1 MGGLLGIGGG
11 SIIAPLLLLTG
22 TLRPA
27 QVSGTT
33 LATVLLI
40 SMTGSGA
47 YAALGHL
54 DLGLAWPIALGSMLG
69 AVLGALASKRLSIG
83 LMLAIFLVILPYFTA
98 KELWP
103 SFTALVISPGIF
115 PLVVLGL
122 GTGFV
127 SGLLGIGG
135 ASLVVPIL
143 VGFFLL
149 DHYAAQGVAMSVAL
163 ADSAAGAIT
172 HARGKNINYRV
183 LLFMAGPAFLAAA
196 VGAFLSDSLS
206 SSVLRYLFVVF
217 MVTIWFVLLLR
228 WIKDRVRVREA
239 NVGQSTICE
248 VGSESSSLQGY
259 VNGKNRS

>member
-1 MGGLLGIGGG
+1 MHYKGTPASSAYPRRDVLPSSTLANDQSSFASPRLAVFYFVGFLGGLLGGLLGIGGG

-122 GTGFV
+122 VTGFV

-163 ADSAAGAIT
+163 AGSAAGAIT
-172 HARGKNINYRV
+172 RARGKNIN
-183 LLFMAGPAFLAAA
+183 
-196 VGAFLSDSLS
+196 
-206 SSVLRYLFVVF
+206 
-217 MVTIWFVLLLR
+217 
-228 WIKDRVRVREA
+228 
-239 NVGQSTICE
+239 
-248 VGSESSSLQGY
+248 
-259 VNGKNRS
+259 